1 MGIVSLYPES
11 GNASLTQI
19 PPNLTN
25 PVCIG
30 TAALLA
36 DEGSTADA
44 YLGTNSSFPIPL
56 DQTLSKQDVEK
67 WCPWDLQLNANTGP
81 ANGVYVYPD
90 TSIQRPLFNPC
101 YSACAKYSK
110 PQDCCTGAYDNPN
123 ACKPS
128 QYSTDAK
135 KVCPDAY
142 SFAFDDQTSTF
153 IIPSGGGFEVVF
165 CPPGRSTTILST
177 LSAQLHQLEATGH
190 VTSQVLEMLKDEELV
205 RGVAHKKVNGGKDKG
220 NGVEVAG
227 VEGGLEI
234 KADDAQ
240 RLEKEKAVERMDD
253 VDTEMIIV
261 TKTVTVQ
268 PTGSAA
274 GVVPHWTDLNPD
286 KASK

>member
-11 GNASLTQI
+11 GNASLMQI

-36 DEGSTADA
+36 DESSTADA
-44 YLGTNSSFPIPL
+44 YFGTNSSFPIPL
-56 DQTLSKQDVEK
+56 DHTLSKQDVQQ
-67 WCPWDLQLNANTGP
+67 WCPWDLQLNANTAP

-110 PQDCCTGAYDNPN
+110 PEDCCTGAYDSPN

-128 QYSTDAK
+128 KYSNDAK

-165 CPPGRSTTILST
+165 CPPGRSTTILTT
-177 LSAQLHQLEATGH
+177 LSAQLHQLAATGH
-190 VTSQVLEMLKDEELV
+190 VSSQVLEELKDGSTIRGGFQKGAGHVEE
-205 RGVAHKKVNGGKDKG
+205 GK
-220 NGVEVAG
+220 VEVEDMG
-227 VEGGLEI
+227 IKGGLEI
-234 KADDAQ
+234 KAGDAKQ
-240 RLEKEKAVERMDD
+240 LEKEKGAVSK
-253 VDTEMIIV
+253 VDFSTDTILVI
-261 TKTVTVQ
+261 KTVTVQ
-268 PTGSAA
+268 ATGSAA
-274 GVVPHWTDLNPD
+274 
-286 KASK
+286 